1 MNFVSQNIKYLR
13 AKKKLSQFRLAE
25 QLRLSRNQ
33 INSYESANSQPSIDV
48 LKQIAIFFN
57 ISIDDL
63 ISIHLNKNN
72 YEQVVENQQDELI
85 VLKINQMFCNLQSE
99 IERKN
104 KQCVTIQN
112 IKQQQRS

>member
-13 AKKKLSQFRLAE
+13 AKKKLSQHKLAE

-33 INSYESANSQPSIDV
+33 INSYESANSQPSIDI

-63 ISIHLNKNN
+63 ISIQLNKNN
-72 YEQVVENQQDELI
+72 YEQLVENQKDELS
-85 VLKINQMFCNLQSE
+85 VLKINQMFCNFQAE
-99 IERKN
+99 INRIN
-104 KQCVTIQN
+104 KFAD
-112 IKQQQRS
+112 

>member
-1 MNFVSQNIKYLR
+1 MNFISQNIKYLR
-13 AKKKLSQFRLAE
+13 AKKKLSQHKLAE

-63 ISIHLNKNN
+63 ISIQLNKNN
-72 YEQVVENQQDELI
+72 YEQLVENQKDELS
-85 VLKINQMFCNLQSE
+85 VLKINQMFCNFQAE
-99 IERKN
+99 INRIN
-104 KQCVTIQN
+104 KFAD
-112 IKQQQRS
+112 

>member
-13 AKKKLSQFRLAE
+13 AKKKLSQHKLAE

-57 ISIDDL
+57 ISVDDL
-63 ISIHLNKNN
+63 ISIQLNKNN
-72 YEQVVENQQDELI
+72 YEQLVENQKDELS
-85 VLKINQMFCNLQSE
+85 VLKINQMFCNFQAE
-99 IERKN
+99 INRIN
-104 KQCVTIQN
+104 KFAD
-112 IKQQQRS
+112 